1 MLGVARLVG
10 LAPLWTVAAVISSAV
25 PTAKN
30 AFPLAEHYN
39 EKKELAAH
47 AISVATLLSIGTL
60 IVWLLVLSRLF
71 PGTFILK

>member
-10 LAPLWTVAAVISSAV
+10 LSPLWTVAAVISSAV

-30 AFPLAEHYN
+30 ASP
-39 EKKELAAH
+39 LAAH
-47 AISVATLLSIGTL
+47 AISVTTLLSIGTL